1 MNSSLSDEEIVENIQ
16 LGDTDR
22 FRDIVSR
29 YQKKI
34 FALGMRFFRN
44 EEDSLDYTQDVLLR
58 TYENLSTFRGLS
70 PFRYWIMK
78 IAVNMGINRIK
89 GIRHDEEPLPDEPP
103 SPYCSPDAEHE
114 QNEVRAAIDRAM
126 IELPANYRVCLEL
139 YFFSGMSYHE
149 ISHITGIPVNTIK
162 SNAFRAKLI
171 LRNSLKGTIAEDC
184 HGL

>member
-1 MNSSLSDEEIVENIQ
+1 MINPLSDEEIVENIR
-16 LGDTDR
+16 LGETDR
-22 FRDIVSR
+22 FRDIVIR

-58 TYENLSTFRGLS
+58 TFESLQTFKGLS

-78 IAVNMGINRIK
+78 IAVNMGINRVK
-89 GIRHDEEPLPDEPP
+89 SFRHDDEQLADEPT
-103 SPYCSPDAEHE
+103 SPYNRPDSEHE
-114 QNEVRAAIDRAM
+114 HNEIRKLIDGAM
-126 IELPANYRVCLEL
+126 QELPPNYRVCLEL
-139 YFFSGMSYHE
+139 YFYNGMSYHE

-171 LRNSLKGTIAEDC
+171 LRNHLKGTIAEDYDE
-184 HGL
+184 L